1 MTTLL
6 FVRNDDVYLPEVSAY
21 KAYLKKHY
29 PEVIVTERTGL
40 SEYNSA
46 DFDILWYFMGLDMQ
60 GNGNFVVHEYN
71 SASTPPYAKIK
82 NRIKKAVNAKP
93 NQRIFLNETVKHAF
107 KFKDDIPCHMR
118 DMGIDIQFFNAPR
131 PQVPDYDFI
140 MVGGLDRGKPI
151 YDALDHL
158 ATETPNLRTLL
169 VGNVS
174 VEMRKRYSAIENMT
188 LHGRAAYEE
197 VPSLMAKARYGLNIM
212 PDKPPF
218 NLQTSTKAL
227 EYCAVGLPIIT
238 TNYKWINHFEEAT
251 GARFFKLE
259 KNFGNLNS
267 ESLSLYDPIV
277 PNVEQ
282 FHWDIIIEKSGIF
295 SFLD

>member
-1 MTTLL
+1 MTKLL
-6 FVRNDDVYLPEVSAY
+6 FVRNSDVYLPEVSAY
-21 KAYLKKHY
+21 KAYLQKKY
-29 PEVIVTERTGL
+29 PHVIVNESTEFSG
-40 SEYNSA
+40 YNPM
-46 DFDILWYFMGLDMQ
+46 DFDILWHFMGVDVK
-60 GNGNFVVHEYN
+60 GAGDFVVHEYN
-71 SASTPPYAKIK
+71 SASTPPCANAK
-82 NRIKKAVNAKP
+82 NWVKKAVNAKP
-93 NQRIFLNETVKHAF
+93 NQRIFLNETVKNAF
-107 KFKDDIPCHMR
+107 NFKDGIPCHMR
-118 DMGIDIQFFNAPR
+118 DMGIDTQFFNIPKL
-131 PQVPDYDFI
+131 QEPDYDFI

-151 YDALDHL
+151 YDFLDHL
-158 ATETPNLRTLL
+158 VTEPSNLRTLI
-169 VGNVS
+169 VGNVPDK
-174 VEMRKRYSAIENMT
+174 MQRRYIAAGNIT
-188 LHGRAAYEE
+188 FHGRAAYEE

-238 TNYKWINHFEEAT
+238 TNYKWINHFEDAT

-259 KNFGNLNS
+259 KDLGNLNS
-267 ESLSLYDPIV
+267 ESLSHFYPIV